1 MSDFYKLEA
10 KTPGGQPLPMEQ
22 YRGKVIL
29 IANTATR
36 CGLTPQLKGLEKLYN
51 MFKDQGLNVIGFP
64 CNQFAWQEPL
74 SNKKMEEICFNKHQ
88 VTFQLTE
95 KVNVNGRNTHPIYK
109 FLKNAKKEFFMSL
122 IRWNFTKFLI
132 DQEGNVFKRYA
143 PRVLPKTIEN
153 DIQSLLKS
161 NT

>member
-10 KTPGGQPLPMEQ
+10 KTPSGRPLPMEQ

-36 CGLTPQLKGLEKLYN
+36 CGLTPQLRGLEKLYN
-51 MFKDQGLNVIGFP
+51 KFKDQGLNVIGFP

-74 SNKKMEEICFNKHQ
+74 SNNKMEEICLKKHQ

-109 FLKNAKKEFFMSL
+109 FLKNAKKEFFISL
-122 IRWNFTKFLI
+122 IRWNFTKFLV
-132 DQEGNVFKRYA
+132 DQEGNVIKRYA